1 MELTLSK
8 KHENRI
14 EFIAKDISNYFA
26 NMLRRYSMV
35 KVPVLAIEK
44 VEFYENTS
52 AFWDEYIA
60 HRLGLMPINTPKKI
74 VNEEVTFYL
83 DFEGPG
89 IAYAK
94 DMKSSD
100 KDIYV
105 AKENIPIITLGEKQR
120 VRFEAKTAL
129 NRGTKHAKYQSGL
142 VSYGIKNDSF
152 NFFVESFYHMPPA
165 EVILRACDE
174 IKTEINEI
182 KKALK

>member
-1 MELTLSK
+1 MEITLTK

-14 EFIAKDISNYFA
+14 EFSVTDILPQFA
-26 NMLRRYSMV
+26 NMIRRYSMV

-60 HRLGLMPINTPKKI
+60 HRLGLMPVITPKKI

-94 DMKSSD
+94 DMKPSD
-100 KDIYV
+100 KDIV
-105 AKENIPIITLGEKQR
+105 IAKENIPIITLGEKQR
-120 VRFEAKTAL
+120 IKFEAKTAL
-129 NRGTKHAKYQSGL
+129 NRGTKHAKYQAGL
-142 VSYGIKNDSF
+142 VSYGIKDGAF
-152 NFFVESFYHMPPA
+152 NFFVESFYQMPPA
-165 EVILRACDE
+165 EVILRGCDE
-174 IKTEINEI
+174 ILREIDEL